1 LIRSLRFAMPS
12 SPSPYPSGSV
22 LGPALFEVRESS
34 IHNRG
39 VFAAAD
45 IPADVPILEYIG
57 ERITKKESQRRG
69 LELIEKAKQTGEA
82 AVYIFTLNSR
92 YDLDGAKENNPARY
106 INHSCDPNCQAF
118 IEKGRV
124 MIYSKRAIKAGE
136 ELSYNYGFELDTWED
151 HPCRCGTD
159 RCMGYIVDEQH
170 WPALKRKLK
179 RIISDARAKEA
190 KQAAKAE
197 NKAVPPANR
206 KKKVRAS
213 R

>member
-1 LIRSLRFAMPS
+1 MRDRGKALTFLMALASDPLPGFPMLSPSPS
-12 SPSPYPSGSV
+12 SPV
-22 LGPALFEVRESS
+22 LYEVRESS

-39 VFAAAD
+39 VFATAD
-45 IPADVPILEYIG
+45 IPPDTRILEYIG

-82 AVYIFTLNSR
+82 AVYIFTLNNR

-106 INHSCDPNCQAF
+106 INHSCDPNCEAF

-124 MIYSKRAIKAGE
+124 WIYSKRAIAAGE

-159 RCMGYIVDEQH
+159 RCMGYIVDEAH

-179 RIISDARAKEA
+179 RIISDAKA
-190 KQAAKAE
+190 KQAG
-197 NKAVPPANR
+197 
-206 KKKVRAS
+206 KKVSQAR
-213 R
+213 